1 MAQPAIQTTE
11 PDLATWN
18 RRIVAVANN
27 KGGVKKTS
35 VVANVAGQLAYD
47 GLRVLIVALDT
58 QEENLA
64 TDLGY
69 LDRSDH
75 GESLA
80 AAMIDGGSHVA
91 VIDRVRENLD
101 VIADGPALEAVVAET
116 YGAVGRGEAGYEELA
131 YTLLHPI
138 LEQHAPR
145 YDLVLLDCPPGNRVL
160 VDAALGVARWVIIP
174 TASDAGSIR
183 SMRGTA
189 KAFVAAHQHNP
200 TIELLGVLL
209 AGSGTQATVVRGAA
223 EAEVNQL
230 FGGTAPLFTQFLRY
244 AEAPA
249 VRARQYSLLLH
260 EMETTSSAGLAQD
273 YLRITQEIVNRITTA
288 EEGTQE

>member
-1 MAQPAIQTTE
+1 MAQPIVSASPTPLSE
-11 PDLATWN
+11 WN
-18 RRIVAVANN
+18 RRIIAVANN

-35 VVANVAGQLAYD
+35 LVANVAGQLSS
-47 GLRVLIVALDT
+47 GKFRVLIVALDT

-69 LDRSDH
+69 IDRSDH
-75 GESLA
+75 GVSLA
-80 AAMIDGGSHVA
+80 SAMIDATSDVNL
-91 VIDRVRENLD
+91 ITEVRANLD
-101 VIADGPALEAVVAET
+101 VVADGPALERVVADT
-116 YGAVGRGEAGYEELA
+116 YGSIGRGEGTYEGLA
-131 YTLLHPI
+131 YSLLHPL
-138 LEQHAPR
+138 LERLAPS
-145 YDLVLLDCPPGNRVL
+145 YDLTLLDCPPGNRVL

-189 KAFVAAHQHNP
+189 KAFVAAREYNP

-230 FGGTAPLFTQFLRY
+230 FGGRAPLFTQFLRY

-273 YLRITQEIVNRITTA
+273 YLRITQEVVERITTA
-288 EEGTQE
+288 ERSEA